1 MAILDIVLLLCFVPA
16 IVSGITKGF
25 IRQAAELVAILVGA
39 WAAFHFSS
47 LASTWLAQYIE
58 LDKLV
63 LHIIC
68 FVLIV
73 VIVSLLLSLAGILV
87 TKFINIVSL
96 GWINGLLGLLFGIIK
111 VAVILGLLIMA
122 FEALNS
128 SLGLVDA
135 EELDD
140 AVVYQKLKGI
150 AEHVFPYL
158 KTFITGIDG

>member
-1 MAILDIVLLLCFVPA
+1 MAILDIVLLICFIPA

-25 IRQAAELVAILVGA
+25 IRQAAELIAILVGA

-47 LASTWLAQYIE
+47 LVSTWLSQYIE
-58 LDKLV
+58 MDKLV

-73 VIVSLLLSLAGILV
+73 VIVSLLLSLVGILA

-96 GWINGLLGLLFGIIK
+96 GWINGLLGLIFGIIK
-111 VAVILGLLIMA
+111 VAIVLGLLIMA

-128 SLGLVDA
+128 SLAIVDPKD
-135 EELDD
+135 LDN
-140 AVVYQKLKGI
+140 AVVYQRLKSI

-158 KTFITGIDG
+158 KSFVTGING

>member
-1 MAILDIVLLLCFVPA
+1 MAILDIVLLICFIPA

-25 IRQAAELVAILVGA
+25 IRQAAELIAILVGA

-47 LASTWLAQYIE
+47 LASTWLSRFIE
-58 LDKLV
+58 VDKLV

-68 FVLIV
+68 FILIV

-87 TKFINIVSL
+87 TKFVNLVSL
-96 GWINGLLGLLFGIIK
+96 GWINGLLGLIFGIIK
-111 VAVILGLLIMA
+111 VAVVLGLLIMA

-128 SLGLVDA
+128 SLALVDPH
-135 EELDD
+135 ELDN
-140 AVVYQKLKGI
+140 AVVYQKLKGM

-158 KTFITGIDG
+158 KTFITGING